1 LKDRSKQEGETM
13 PVDKGEITQL
23 ARIAKALADP
33 IRLKMLGVLGEG
45 RGCCEFPDPATRKV
59 PGSGTPA
66 GICVC
71 EFQEQFGLGQSRTSY
86 HLRILREAGLVSE
99 ETRGKWTFYE
109 LDREAAAAALRA
121 FGELVRPAEL
131 VCSTGPMRSS
141 EPGEPHRGGSASYD
155 ASSSASTNWLA

>member
-1 LKDRSKQEGETM
+1 M
-13 PVDKGEITQL
+13 PVDEDEVTQL

-59 PGSGTPA
+59 PGAGTPA

-109 LDREAAAAALRA
+109 LDREAATAALRA
-121 FGELVRPAEL
+121 FGELVSPADPMRPTE
-131 VCSTGPMRSS
+131 PMRSTAPARS
-141 EPGEPHRGGSASYD
+141 AGPVRSTDPGEPR
-155 ASSSASTNWLA
+155 

>member
-1 LKDRSKQEGETM
+1 M
-13 PVDKGEITQL
+13 PVDEDEVTQL

-45 RGCCEFPDPATRKV
+45 RECCEFPDPATRKV
-59 PGSGTPA
+59 PGAGTPA

-109 LDREAAAAALRA
+109 LDREAATAALRA
-121 FGELVRPAEL
+121 FGELVRPTDPMHSA
-131 VCSTGPMRSS
+131 GPARSAGPVRSS
-141 EPGEPHRGGSASYD
+141 EPGEPR
-155 ASSSASTNWLA
+155 